1 MAVTYKKL
9 WIKLIEREMSK
20 PEFRNFTNIS
30 PATMTKLNKNMYVTL
45 EVLERI
51 CTKLGCGLDEILD
64 FVPNNETDE
73 T

>member
-20 PEFRNFTNIS
+20 PEFRNLATIS
-30 PATMTKLNKNMYVTL
+30 PATMTKLNKNKHVTL

-51 CTKLGCGLDEILD
+51 CFKLDCRLDEIIEV
-64 FVPNNETDE
+64 VPNNENDKI
-73 T
+73 